1 MGKLLDRLEEV
12 TKGPVRVLGFGPRPD
27 SQQISSM
34 VLVSWASAVTK
45 QGFSKIASLS
55 DAIIVNEKGLTKAK
69 STAKSKKS
77 EDYVLGIAI
86 ETDSGDQIDFVK
98 EKGADFFVVNLDQ
111 TRVNS
116 MGNGDVSRALVI
128 SPDLDESLMRGL
140 EDLPIDVLILRCPNS
155 EGPLSLTDLLKI
167 SNVRLAMSRYMLVEW
182 NAPLDTRELEQLRD
196 LGVDGILADFEKTGV
211 GTIEKLRESIDSLPP
226 RKPRHDHKP
235 GPSLSRQIENAQSG
249 SHHHEDDG
257 DLDDDF

>member
-12 TKGPVRVLGFGPRPD
+12 TKGPVRVLGFGPRQD

-77 EDYVLGIAI
+77 EDYVLGIAF

-182 NAPLDTRELEQLRD
+182 NAPLGTRELEQLRD